1 MRRRLSDDLLSL
13 FDSLDIA
20 ELPAE
25 IDDDDIS
32 EEELSDALFSMYCTA
47 LTMYSRTQALLIM
60 MHMTSG
66 ERIFKA
72 VEMHSLGYSS
82 QHIANELDSTH
93 TTILRWMK
101 RSLPRR
107 PEWLDEALEELQEYT
122 PEELRAELEAAEW
135 QAWTGSVFR
144 PRARIVS
151 SIQVWMFD
159 SEAE

>member
-1 MRRRLSDDLLSL
+1 VRRAFSEDAWSL
-13 FDSLDIA
+13 FDLLDA
-20 ELPAE
+20 DDLPLE
-25 IDDDDIS
+25 IDGDDIS
-32 EEELSDALFSMYCTA
+32 EDELSDALFSMYCTA